1 MKTYVAPGDAVTIT
15 APSTVTAGQ
24 VLAVGTNLFGVV
36 QSDAASGATTVLAV
50 NGIFELPAA
59 VTNTAAVVGQFAT
72 HDTTANAISVTA
84 PGTGFVKVGV
94 FTRAKLTTETTVQV
108 RLNGSF

>member
-1 MKTYVAPGDAVTIT
+1 MENYVSPGDLVTIT

-24 VLAVGTNLFGVV
+24 ILAVGTNLFGVV
-36 QSDAASGATTVLAV
+36 QNSAASGATTVLATR
-50 NGIFELPAA
+50 GIFTLNAD

-72 HDTTANAISVTA
+72 HHTTNNAISVTA
-84 PGTGFVKVGV
+84 PGAGFVKVGV
-94 FTRAKLTTETTVQV
+94 FVQAKATTDNTVVV